1 MSSDC
6 YVVFKCDIL
15 VFLQGWKT
23 EKDVCV
29 DMIFV
34 IFSHIILVFSQLI
47 STDAGPII
55 PIRAQ
60 NSHDVQR
67 DVKFKVAESV
77 HSTSKYD

>member
-1 MSSDC
+1 MTSDC

-55 PIRAQ
+55 PV
-60 NSHDVQR
+60 SHEGAGGSWSPGDLLC
-67 DVKFKVAESV
+67 
-77 HSTSKYD
+77 